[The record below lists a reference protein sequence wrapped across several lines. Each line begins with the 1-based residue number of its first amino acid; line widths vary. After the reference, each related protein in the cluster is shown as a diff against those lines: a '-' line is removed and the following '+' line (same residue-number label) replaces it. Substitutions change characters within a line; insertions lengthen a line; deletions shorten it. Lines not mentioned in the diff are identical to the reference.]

1 MMGSYLKKLPL
12 AFSLSNICMFL
23 FYYLNIQQFLLGFS
37 TLTTLIDF
45 NLFIEF
51 NFALLTLLLKITTPF
66 IKYVYCV
73 TISVLCI
80 HILLYRL
87 HFYNNIL
94 CASEEKVIVIIMKT
108 FLAGSGMVTDIHSG
122 IILGM
127 TRE

>member
-1 MMGSYLKKLPL
+1 MTGSYLKKLPL
-12 AFSLSNICMFL
+12 AFSLSTNIICMFL
-23 FYYLNIQQFLLGFS
+23 SYYLHIQQFLLRFT

-51 NFALLTLLLKITTPF
+51 NFALLTLLLKITIPF

-94 CASEEKVIVIIMKT
+94 C
-108 FLAGSGMVTDIHSG
+108 L
-122 IILGM
+122 
-127 TRE
+127 